1 MAYYCKGYKGFLQC
15 IVVEYPN
22 KDFMA
27 FQKDENIALV
37 THYPTDTPHFATF
50 L

>member
-15 IVVEYPN
+15 IAVEYPN

-27 FQKDENIALV
+27 FQKGENTALV
-37 THYPTDTPHFATF
+37 AEGSMDDV
-50 L
+50 